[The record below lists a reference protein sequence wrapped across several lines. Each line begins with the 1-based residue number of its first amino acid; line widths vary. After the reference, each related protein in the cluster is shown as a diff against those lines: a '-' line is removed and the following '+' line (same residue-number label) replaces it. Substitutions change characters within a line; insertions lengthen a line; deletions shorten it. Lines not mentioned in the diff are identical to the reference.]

1 MPVIANVMKTV
12 EASVSRTVIT
22 PEQLCDDDEGD
33 GLEFARALPQLAMID
48 R

>member
-1 MPVIANVMKTV
+1 MPVIANVMKAMT
-12 EASVSRTVIT
+12 ASVSKTPIT